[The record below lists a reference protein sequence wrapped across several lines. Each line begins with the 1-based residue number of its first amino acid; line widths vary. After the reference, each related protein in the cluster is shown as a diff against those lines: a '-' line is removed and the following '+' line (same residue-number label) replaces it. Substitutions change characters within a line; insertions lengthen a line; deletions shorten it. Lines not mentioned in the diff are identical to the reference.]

1 MGREPGHMQGRSVH
15 DSAVVDGAKFDVAV
29 AFPHMWANLTQFVAR
44 SLPPEMTNKSGSCFE
59 TKFCRQ
65 RGRMLLVNTED

>member
-29 AFPHMWANLTQFVAR
+29 AFPQMWANLTLFVGGHSQSNLAVEADSYR
-44 SLPPEMTNKSGSCFE
+44 SLLASDDEYIG
-59 TKFCRQ
+59 
-65 RGRMLLVNTED
+65 LLF

>member
-29 AFPHMWANLTQFVAR
+29 AFPQMWANLTQFVAR
-44 SLPPEMTNKSGSCFE
+44 SLRAMTNTSGSCFE

-65 RGRMLLVNTED
+65 RGNKLLVNTED